1 MRHRI
6 MRNRWMTIGLVVVA
20 GLALVALA
28 APWLAPRDPYHGQL
42 VVALREPSPAY
53 LFGTDAQGRD
63 VLSRVLFGARLSL
76 AVGVTSQVI
85 ALAAGLTLGLAAGYR
100 GRWMDAVVMRAAD
113 VTLAFPSLL
122 LLIAIAAAVKPSL
135 PVVCLVI
142 GLVGWAGMARLVR
155 GQVLVV
161 RGLDYVHAAR
171 ALGASGRRL
180 VTRHVLP
187 NILGPV
193 VVAATLGVGG
203 AIMAEAALSFV
214 GLGAQPPTPSWGAMV
229 AEGRDLLRVAPPL
242 LPDRELQAGLQ
253 AARAAVAHLIN
264 ADASE
269 IALATNT
276 SHGLNLAARA
286 LPLQPG
292 DVALVSDREF
302 PANVYPWLLL
312 KKQGVEVELAPC
324 TAQGWPDED
333 YLVERLHDPRVR
345 VLAVSF
351 VQFANGHRAD
361 LDRLGAACRANGTFL
376 VVDGIQGV
384 GNSVLDV
391 RETPVDILACG
402 GQKWLLSPWGSG
414 FVYVR
419 RELISALEPA
429 VTGWMAFEGTDDF
442 SRLTE
447 YNPTFRSDA
456 RRFEMVTLPFQ
467 DFYGMTA
474 SVGMLAELGI
484 DDIAQYARTLHES
497 VFRWADETGVRIVS
511 PRADGHRS
519 AIICLAPAHP
529 VEAYHALKR
538 AHVVCSLREGA
549 IRLAPHCYNTVEELE
564 RVLDVLDQ
572 LE

>member
-6 MRNRWMTIGLVVVA
+6 MRNRWMTIGLLVVA

-100 GRWMDAVVMRAAD
+100 GRWVDAVVMRAAD

-135 PVVCLVI
+135 PVVCVVI

-229 AEGRDLLRVAPPL
+229 AEGRDLLRVAPWVSLFP
-242 LPDRELQAGLQ
+242 GL
-253 AARAAVAHLIN
+253 AIGLTVLGVNLVGDGLR
-264 ADASE
+264 DA
-269 IALATNT
+269 
-276 SHGLNLAARA
+276 
-286 LPLQPG
+286 
-292 DVALVSDREF
+292 
-302 PANVYPWLLL
+302 
-312 KKQGVEVELAPC
+312 
-324 TAQGWPDED
+324 
-333 YLVERLHDPRVR
+333 
-345 VLAVSF
+345 
-351 VQFANGHRAD
+351 
-361 LDRLGAACRANGTFL
+361 
-376 VVDGIQGV
+376 
-384 GNSVLDV
+384 LDV
-391 RETPVDILACG
+391 RA
-402 GQKWLLSPWGSG
+402 
-414 FVYVR
+414 
-419 RELISALEPA
+419 
-429 VTGWMAFEGTDDF
+429 
-442 SRLTE
+442 
-447 YNPTFRSDA
+447 
-456 RRFEMVTLPFQ
+456 
-467 DFYGMTA
+467 
-474 SVGMLAELGI
+474 
-484 DDIAQYARTLHES
+484 
-497 VFRWADETGVRIVS
+497 
-511 PRADGHRS
+511 
-519 AIICLAPAHP
+519 
-529 VEAYHALKR
+529 
-538 AHVVCSLREGA
+538 
-549 IRLAPHCYNTVEELE
+549 
-564 RVLDVLDQ
+564 
-572 LE
+572 